1 MVVCRK
7 PLILGIDLLG
17 LAGLAGL
24 VAFVIIVLLIPLQ
37 SDLITLPRL
46 RNERMALQQQRLEL
60 VSHNA
65 ALRQKL
71 DTHEQLLR
79 EQAGQPLSDVG
90 TFLTHMSEQCR
101 QSGIRLQ
108 TVEPLATLPGETYN
122 SWRVQVRARG
132 LFPNFEALLRRIES
146 WSPYVQVNNI
156 LIMGP
161 ADTDSHDCEL
171 AWTVQ
176 VNYLPEW
183 ESDGRDKP

>member
-17 LAGLAGL
+17 LAALAGIITL
-24 VAFVIIVLLIPLQ
+24 VIIAVLIPLQ
-37 SDLITLPRL
+37 RDLITLPRL
-46 RNERMALQQQRLEL
+46 RDERMALHQQRIEL
-60 VSHNA
+60 ATHNA
-65 ALRQKL
+65 ALQKKL
-71 DTHEQLLR
+71 ETHEQLLR
-79 EQAGQPLSDVG
+79 EQAGQPLFDVG

-108 TVEPLATLPGETYN
+108 TVEPLATLHGETYN
-122 SWRVQVRARG
+122 SWRVQVRAQG

-161 ADTDSHDCEL
+161 ADTNNHDCKL

-183 ESDGRDKP
+183 ESDGRNRP